1 MPAILADI
9 KKQGTKYGSA
19 IEYYEACG
27 LIYTKEIRAFK
38 KDNIFIELVPV
49 DEQEHVLPFSPIALG
64 NTEAVTKEKAQIES
78 EFECLQFLRIV
89 KILVKDS

>member
-1 MPAILADI
+1 ME
-9 KKQGTKYGSA
+9 T
-19 IEYYEACG
+19 
-27 LIYTKEIRAFK
+27 IYI
-38 KDNIFIELVPV
+38 IC
-49 DEQEHVLPFSPIALG
+49 LPFSPIALG